1 MMEKFSRSH
10 RGALGALLA
19 MVLFTGCAASSS
31 LPTSRGLITLSGA
44 RLPPDPDRMDAID
57 LWIRPELQNIEE
69 DPTFLIVTGF
79 NDEPVM
85 PWEDFVIEG
94 DTARLNLDGNLA
106 EARAVYL
113 VYAHLHLMHQMERL
127 DEWLPDAVGLD
138 GFDLERAIVA
148 RAADVWFYGRSVFG
162 WPPYS
167 ALDEL
172 LYSSENGYLDAYLLT
187 ARAEEFA
194 MERDAWLDES
204 AGALEEYRTWF
215 RDAFETNP
223 PGLR

>member
-1 MMEKFSRSH
+1 MEKLSSVTR
-10 RGALGALLA
+10 AVLGTLLA
-19 MVLFTGCAASSS
+19 MVFITGCAGSSS

-44 RLPPDPDRMDAID
+44 RIPPAPARMDSID
-57 LWIRPELQNIEE
+57 IWIRPELQNIEE

-79 NDEPVM
+79 NDSPVM
-85 PWEDFVIEG
+85 PWEDFEIEG
-94 DTARLNLDGNLA
+94 DTARLNLDGTIA

-113 VYAHLHLMHQMERL
+113 IYAHLHLMHRMDRL
-127 DEWLPDAVGLD
+127 ADWLPDAVGLD
-138 GFDLERAIVA
+138 GYDLERAIVA

-215 RDAFETNP
+215 RAAFETNP